1 MLFLCQ
7 KVNPLMYTLFVYFM
21 THLQEKQIY
30 NHIKYFY
37 TPLNCQ
43 GAYNTII
50 SIQNQKTQ
58 SLWKKWNQY

>member
-43 GAYNTII
+43 GA
-50 SIQNQKTQ
+50 
-58 SLWKKWNQY
+58 